1 MRGSRYVS
9 PLPNEMEV
17 LRLAL
22 DMQTKIELGKYPRTQ
37 IMPTRRGFPRT

>member
-9 PLPNEMEV
+9 PLPDEMEM
-17 LRLAL
+17 LRQAL
-22 DMQTKIELGKYPRTQ
+22 DIEKKIERGKYPRTQ